1 MASKSHDCPICCETF
16 NKSTRKPIKCGSCNE
31 EYCSKCCETYLLS
44 SSDDPH
50 CMGCKSI
57 WSNMF
62 CYTNFTKTF
71 MHKKYKSHQK
81 DILFDL
87 EKSRI
92 PSTMIY
98 VEKHK
103 ENIDINNE
111 NKELQFEIDKLMA
124 KIYSKR
130 DKIYSNQRKIRTN
143 NNFLLGRTAVP
154 QEARKFIKQCPYD
167 GCNGFLSKNWKCGA
181 CGNWVCPHCEDKL
194 GPTKDENHV
203 CDPDKVAS
211 IEFIKKDTK
220 PCPRCGTNI
229 HKIAGCFEK
238 GTKILLWNGKE
249 KSVENIVKG
258 DTLIGTDGNKRT
270 VLKTFNGQD
279 KLYKITQNN
288 GINYIVNSKHNLLLK
303 PSYFKKYK
311 VYKDFIKIWWFDLNK
326 IEFKSK
332 QVKYTNHNFD
342 EKMEFV
348 NNFMNCIKEDKL
360 KITVDD
366 YLKLKKCTKSRLYGF
381 KSKKVNWQYQH
392 ITIDPYIL
400 GTWLGDGYS
409 DGSGIS
415 GKDKEIIEKWME
427 WCENND
433 GELVHT
439 APYRFSV
446 RRKGAG
452 YKRGAIGQ
460 ESNCKICKLNKFEL
474 CSVKKDYDKS
484 KKVRNSTSPMKNAL
498 NQYNLLNNKHIPE
511 QYLMNSEE
519 NRMKLLAGIID
530 TDGCVTNNGKRIT
543 IIQVNEKLSKQICIL
558 AKSLGFVVNMKLRE
572 KLNVKVPGCI
582 ERTDYKSQYNIN
594 ISGENLSNIP
604 TILKR
609 KKCINSNPN
618 KDYFKSNIKVEY
630 TNYGEYYGFCI
641 DENNEFI
648 LSDFTSVKN
657 CDQMWCVGCNVA
669 FSWKTGRI
677 INGTIHNPHYF
688 EWLNNGGGENGAG
701 GHVNTPGAI
710 MCGGLPNISNLTD
723 WIDRRFVLSTFGGS
737 MSHGRRYI
745 DIIKHSELSKI
756 GRDGYKFFK
765 TRLDELYRLSA
776 HINDLII
783 NVNRRALTEN
793 DDNRT
798 DRMRYIMKEITEDN
812 LKMLLAKKKKKK
824 NFQREVLHVYELFNV
839 VIVECL
845 NDINRIEREGRKYI
859 EIIRH
864 SQNHRGVREYNV
876 KKEDAQKFLDNFNE
890 IIDTTIKHLN
900 KLQSLSYYC
909 NKELAKIS
917 VAYKLT
923 VEIIPNLVNTPI
935 NVKFKTSDLKVLD
948 SLIEENKE
956 KYIFDRKNIYKMP
969 YKHKPWGY
977 GTNQYTNSQFPK
989 YNPSVYLTESEHNLR

>member
-44 SSDDPH
+44 SADDPH

-81 DILFDL
+81 NILFDL

-98 VEKHK
+98 VEKHR
-103 ENIDINNE
+103 ENIEINNE

-130 DKIYSNQRKIRTN
+130 DKIYRNQRQIRN
-143 NNFLLGRTAVP
+143 NDNFLRGRTGVP
-154 QEARKFIKQCPYD
+154 EEARKFIKKCPYD

-181 CGNWVCPHCEDKL
+181 CGNWVCPRCEDKL

-229 HKIAGCFEK
+229 HKITG
-238 GTKILLWNGKE
+238 
-249 KSVENIVKG
+249 
-258 DTLIGTDGNKRT
+258 
-270 VLKTFNGQD
+270 
-279 KLYKITQNN
+279 
-288 GINYIVNSKHNLLLK
+288 
-303 PSYFKKYK
+303 
-311 VYKDFIKIWWFDLNK
+311 
-326 IEFKSK
+326 
-332 QVKYTNHNFD
+332 
-342 EKMEFV
+342 
-348 NNFMNCIKEDKL
+348 
-360 KITVDD
+360 
-366 YLKLKKCTKSRLYGF
+366 
-381 KSKKVNWQYQH
+381 
-392 ITIDPYIL
+392 
-400 GTWLGDGYS
+400 
-409 DGSGIS
+409 
-415 GKDKEIIEKWME
+415 
-427 WCENND
+427 
-433 GELVHT
+433 
-439 APYRFSV
+439 
-446 RRKGAG
+446 
-452 YKRGAIGQ
+452 
-460 ESNCKICKLNKFEL
+460 
-474 CSVKKDYDKS
+474 
-484 KKVRNSTSPMKNAL
+484 
-498 NQYNLLNNKHIPE
+498 
-511 QYLMNSEE
+511 
-519 NRMKLLAGIID
+519 
-530 TDGCVTNNGKRIT
+530 
-543 IIQVNEKLSKQICIL
+543 
-558 AKSLGFVVNMKLRE
+558 
-572 KLNVKVPGCI
+572 
-582 ERTDYKSQYNIN
+582 
-594 ISGENLSNIP
+594 
-604 TILKR
+604 
-609 KKCINSNPN
+609 
-618 KDYFKSNIKVEY
+618 
-630 TNYGEYYGFCI
+630 
-641 DENNEFI
+641 
-648 LSDFTSVKN
+648 

-710 MCGGLPNISNLTD
+710 MCGGLPNIHSVSD
-723 WIDRRFVLSTFGGS
+723 WIERRFVLSSFGGS

-845 NDINRIEREGRKYI
+845 NDISRIEREGRLYI
-859 EIIRH
+859 EVIRH
-864 SQNHRGVREYNV
+864 SQNNRGYREYNV

-900 KLQSLSYYC
+900 KLQSLSNYC

-935 NVKFKTSDLKVLD
+935 NVKFKTSDLKALD

-977 GTNQYTNSQFPK
+977 GTNEYTNTQFPK